1 MKRLYFF
8 NIFIFISYLLF
19 SQGSALQN
27 TRNEVI
33 LDFQK
38 KLIKDEISASNE
50 VLIFKNGKIV
60 YRNAVNSEKKG
71 DKQITK
77 ETIFPIWSMTKVI
90 TNVAMLILNEKG
102 LINFEDPLS
111 KYLPAF
117 SEMQCMRKNDLK
129 SQENESYCRR
139 SYPTYKCKNELK
151 IIHLMAH
158 RSGICTPNDFY
169 LNAIKSKNLEELI
182 DQVATYP
189 LHYEPGTKYL
199 YGTNQSVLGRVIEII
214 SQKTLNQFLKEFI
227 FDPIEMNSTKFY
239 VTDDER
245 KLFQPLYINNE
256 NIRGFSI
263 DGFSSFADIMLYED
277 GNKTPLGAEGLVSTT
292 DDFSKFCLMLLNNG
306 NYNGKQ
312 IIKPESIDFM
322 TSKFSEGY
330 PIEDR
335 AMQNLDG
342 FYYGLSVFVLEDP
355 KVMNLGATKGIYGW
369 GGAHST
375 EFWIDPKKNL
385 FAIFMT
391 RARTNFEQRE
401 RFMKAVYSVY

>member
-1 MKRLYFF
+1 MKRLFLL
-8 NIFIFISYLLF
+8 NIFTFISFLLF
-19 SQGSALQN
+19 SQESILNN
-27 TRNEVI
+27 TKNEVI
-33 LDFQK
+33 RNFQK
-38 KLIKDEISASNE
+38 TLIEDEISASNE

-60 YRNAVNSEKKG
+60 FRNTENSEKKG
-71 DKQITK
+71 DRPINK

-90 TNVAMLILNEKG
+90 TNVAILILHEKG

-117 SEMQCMRKNDLK
+117 SEMQCMGKNDLK
-129 SQENESYCRR
+129 SQENESYCRQT
-139 SYPTYKCKNELK
+139 YPTYKCKNELK

-169 LNAIKSKNLEELI
+169 LNAIKSKDLKELI

-199 YGTNQSVLGRVIEII
+199 YGTNQSILGRVIEVI

-245 KLFQPLYINNE
+245 KLFQPLYIKNE
-256 NIRGFSI
+256 NINGFSI
-263 DGFSSFADIMLYED
+263 DGFSSFGDIMLYED

-292 DDFSKFCLMLLNNG
+292 DDFSKFCLMLLSNG
-306 NYNGKQ
+306 NYKGKQ
-312 IIKPESIDFM
+312 IIKSESIDFL

-335 AMQNLDG
+335 AMQNIDG

-355 KVMNLGATKGIYGW
+355 AAMNLGATKGIYGW

>member
-8 NIFIFISYLLF
+8 NIFTFLSYLLF

-38 KLIKDEISASNE
+38 KLITDEISASNE

-90 TNVAMLILNEKG
+90 TNVAMLILHEKG

-117 SEMQCMRKNDLK
+117 SEMQCMRKNELK
-129 SQENESYCRR
+129 SQESESYCRR
-139 SYPTYKCKNELK
+139 SNPTYKCKNELK

-245 KLFQPLYINNE
+245 KLFQPLYIKNE

-263 DGFSSFADIMLYED
+263 DGFSSFGDIMLYED

-330 PIEDR
+330 PIEDK

-375 EFWIDPKKNL
+375 EFWIDPKKS
-385 FAIFMT
+385 IC
-391 RARTNFEQRE
+391 NFYD
-401 RFMKAVYSVY
+401 KSKNKL

>member
-1 MKRLYFF
+1 MKRLYFLY
-8 NIFIFISYLLF
+8 IFTFISYLLF
-19 SQGSALQN
+19 SQESALQN

-71 DKQITK
+71 DKQITT

-117 SEMQCMRKNDLK
+117 SEMQCMGKNDLK
-129 SQENESYCRR
+129 SLENESYCRR

-169 LNAIKSKNLEELI
+169 LNAIKSQNLEELI

-245 KLFQPLYINNE
+245 KLFQPLYIKNE

-263 DGFSSFADIMLYED
+263 DGFSSFGDIMLYED

-312 IIKPESIDFM
+312 ILKPESIDFM

-342 FYYGLSVFVLEDP
+342 FYYGLSVFVLENP

-401 RFMKAVYSVY
+401 RLMKAVYSVY

>member
-1 MKRLYFF
+1 
-8 NIFIFISYLLF
+8 
-19 SQGSALQN
+19 
-27 TRNEVI
+27 
-33 LDFQK
+33 
-38 KLIKDEISASNE
+38 
-50 VLIFKNGKIV
+50 
-60 YRNAVNSEKKG
+60 
-71 DKQITK
+71 
-77 ETIFPIWSMTKVI
+77 MTKVI
-90 TNVAMLILNEKG
+90 TNVAMLILHEKG

-117 SEMQCMRKNDLK
+117 SEMQCMRKNELK
-129 SQENESYCRR
+129 SQESESYCRR
-139 SYPTYKCKNELK
+139 SNPTYKCKNELK

-245 KLFQPLYINNE
+245 KLFQPLYIKNE

-263 DGFSSFADIMLYED
+263 DGFSSFGDIMLYED

-312 IIKPESIDFM
+312 IIKPEVNFM
-322 TSKFSEGY
+322 IQNFQRAIQLRIKHAKFRWFLLWLVCICFRGS
-330 PIEDR
+330 
-335 AMQNLDG
+335 
-342 FYYGLSVFVLEDP
+342 
-355 KVMNLGATKGIYGW
+355 
-369 GGAHST
+369 
-375 EFWIDPKKNL
+375 
-385 FAIFMT
+385 
-391 RARTNFEQRE
+391 
-401 RFMKAVYSVY
+401 

>member
-8 NIFIFISYLLF
+8 NIFTFISYLLF

-27 TRNEVI
+27 TRNEAI

-38 KLIKDEISASNE
+38 TLIKDEISASNE

-60 YRNAVNSEKKG
+60 YRNSVNSKKKG

-245 KLFQPLYINNE
+245 KLFQPLYIKNE
-256 NIRGFSI
+256 NIKGFSI
-263 DGFSSFADIMLYED
+263 DGFSSFGDIMLYED

-322 TSKFSEGY
+322 TSKFSEGF